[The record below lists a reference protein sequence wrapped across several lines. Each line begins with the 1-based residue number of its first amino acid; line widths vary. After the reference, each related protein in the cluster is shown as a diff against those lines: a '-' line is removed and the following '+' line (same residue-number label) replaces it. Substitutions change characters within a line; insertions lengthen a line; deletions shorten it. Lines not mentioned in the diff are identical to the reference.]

1 MTTLAFNLPLT
12 ARMALLRASL
22 TVYDFSEVD
31 PPMSTLMDQIPL
43 EIMQCLA
50 VDMPEYELSLLLG
63 PTLNGVIKYCSSSQQ
78 PSVQLFAVQTLESL
92 LSAQE
97 DVLLSSNNEA
107 NLNSAHHLDSRLEL
121 RRLLSISS
129 VLMVVWRH
137 PSKVVNH
144 VASSVYRKL
153 LDTLARYI
161 QCKNII
167 DSNTVV
173 WLPALAD
180 TLKQPVQHRSRY
192 HAITLQIPRVGAQ
205 TIVANEP
212 TIFTHLIDVM
222 RMREVSSS
230 CCSCICALL
239 KNLVSEEEMDVRRR
253 VPIPSV

>member
-1 MTTLAFNLPLT
+1 M
-12 ARMALLRASL
+12 
-22 TVYDFSEVD
+22 
-31 PPMSTLMDQIPL
+31 
-43 EIMQCLA
+43 
-50 VDMPEYELSLLLG
+50 
-63 PTLNGVIKYCSSSQQ
+63 
-78 PSVQLFAVQTLESL
+78 
-92 LSAQE
+92 
-97 DVLLSSNNEA
+97 
-107 NLNSAHHLDSRLEL
+107 
-121 RRLLSISS
+121 
-129 VLMVVWRH
+129 
-137 PSKVVNH
+137 
-144 VASSVYRKL
+144 ASSVYRKL

-192 HAITLQIPRVGAQ
+192 HAITLLIPRVGAQ

-239 KNLVSEEEMDVRRR
+239 KNLVSEEGDGCPKKSSNSLSVTSVKDKCERFRASWV
-253 VPIPSV
+253 PSVVCALCPDNDFTAEKLTLANNVAEYVLPEIMQVDKFCAPAMFAAIRNRSRVSSPARVLWALVHVSLQARLHGLEGKDIDEGNNESDSDTLGTP